1 MFGWG
6 ANQTL
11 GERNQGEPLP
21 LRAKE
26 VLLVP
31 KGNRRR
37 RLGMAD
43 PAIQKHLLKAVLSL
57 PKPVLRAASGGRAVY
72 VGGRTLDPR
81 FQFLVHAARHYASIE
96 GLPED
101 KARQTRAQ
109 QLALVAGKREPGVQL
124 EDLTLEGPRGPIA
137 ARLYRGAEQDP
148 EMALLI
154 YAHGG
159 EDSEEAFESCDAFC
173 SILARCGRAPVLA
186 VPCLPSPER
195 RFQACFDDVLAAYR
209 HGRDHADR
217 FGAPQGHAAIAGD
230 SIGGAFAAVLCQELR
245 RLGEPQPSL
254 QLLLYPWVD
263 LSSQSRSMTE
273 YAEATLPGEHEPWT
287 PDRFLGPED
296 DPADPRISPLMAQD
310 LSGLAPAV
318 VVTAGF
324 DPLVDQGEA
333 YAKRLRAA
341 GSPLIYRCYDHLV
354 HGFAAFTGVVPA
366 ADTACREIA
375 GVVREGLQGRIPPPH
390 H

>member
-1 MFGWG
+1 
-6 ANQTL
+6 
-11 GERNQGEPLP
+11 
-21 LRAKE
+21 
-26 VLLVP
+26 
-31 KGNRRR
+31 
-37 RLGMAD
+37 MAD

-81 FQFLVHAARHYASIE
+81 FQFLVHAAKHYASIE

-109 QLALVAGKREPGVQL
+109 QLALVAGKREPGVKL
-124 EDLTLEGPRGPIA
+124 EDVTLQGPRGAIP
-137 ARLYRGAEQDP
+137 ARSYRGAEQDP
-148 EMALLI
+148 EMPVLV
-154 YAHGG
+154 YAHAG
-159 EDSEEAFESCDAFC
+159 EDAEEPFESCDSFC
-173 SILARCGRAPVLA
+173 SILARCARAPVLA
-186 VPCLPSPER
+186 IPCLPSAER
-195 RFQACFDDVLAAYR
+195 RFQACYEDLLAAYR
-209 HGRDHADR
+209 HARDQASG
-217 FGAPQGHAAIAGD
+217 FGAPEGFAAVAGD
-230 SIGGAFAAVLCQELR
+230 SIGGAFAAILCQDLKR
-245 RLGEPQPSL
+245 RGEPQPSL

-263 LSSQSRSMTE
+263 LSSASDSMQA
-273 YAEATLPGEHEPWT
+273 YADSTLAREAEPWT
-287 PDRFLGPED
+287 GERFLGPED
-296 DPADPRISPLMAQD
+296 DPADPRVSPAKCDD

-341 GSPLIYRCYDHLV
+341 GAPLVYRCYDHLV

-375 GVVREGLQGRIPPPH
+375 GVVREGLQGRIPSGPAGGG
-390 H
+390 